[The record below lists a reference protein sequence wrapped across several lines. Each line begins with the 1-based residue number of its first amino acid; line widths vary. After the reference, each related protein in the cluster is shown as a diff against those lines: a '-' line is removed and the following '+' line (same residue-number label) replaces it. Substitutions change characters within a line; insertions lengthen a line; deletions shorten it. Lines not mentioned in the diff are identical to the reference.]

1 MPSRDR
7 EEPLCGRTAFI
18 GAAASD
24 DDVPLVGFGK
34 RSSSFE
40 AQSPVSAGHDDGIHV
55 QRSLHYGKVVGRTGP
70 AAHPQEQRQQLA
82 SVRAKLEIQRSMT
95 IETQRPTVAE
105 IDLGAL
111 RSNFRAL
118 RAVTA
123 HGELMVVVKADAY
136 GHGAVTVAHTLIG
149 EGCRHFGVATLD
161 EARELREAGIRTRVY
176 LQAGFFAEQAAEI
189 VALDLTP
196 FVFDPSLIPV
206 LDFAAASAGRT
217 DFPIH
222 VKIDSGAT
230 RLGVMPAD
238 IPAVI
243 EAIRGASAIRLEG
256 ICTLLANAGDPK
268 SPITD
273 AQLGVFHKA
282 IDTLNAAGMKPSV
295 FHVAN
300 SAALV
305 LRYDSH
311 FNLARPGLSIY
322 GLPPVAAVRER
333 VELHPVM
340 TFKTRLMQIKRVP
353 AGSGV
358 GYGHTF
364 VTSHESLIGVLPVG
378 YADGYRRGLQHGGE
392 VIVRG
397 ARAPVVGAVS
407 MDLTTIDVTDIAGAS
422 VGDEVILWGEADGET
437 ISVNDVARLAQTI
450 SYEMLCTVGK
460 RVPRVV
466 RG

>member
-1 MPSRDR
+1 M
-7 EEPLCGRTAFI
+7 EI
-18 GAAASD
+18 
-24 DDVPLVGFGK
+24 
-34 RSSSFE
+34 
-40 AQSPVSAGHDDGIHV
+40 GIH
-55 QRSLHYGKVVGRTGP
+55 
-70 AAHPQEQRQQLA
+70 
-82 SVRAKLEIQRSMT
+82 
-95 IETQRPTVAE
+95 RPTVAE

-118 RAVTA
+118 RAVA
-123 HGELMVVVKADAY
+123 SHGELMVVVKADAY
-136 GHGAVTVAHTLIG
+136 GHGAVTVARALLDD
-149 EGCRHFGVATLD
+149 GCRHFGVATLD
-161 EARELREAGIRTRVY
+161 EARELRDAGVRARIY
-176 LQAGFFAEQAAEI
+176 LQAGFFAEQVAEI

-196 FVFDPSLIPV
+196 FVFEVAMIGLI
-206 LDFAAASAGRT
+206 DRAAASAGRR

-230 RLGVMPAD
+230 RLGVMPPE
-238 IPAVI
+238 IPDMIDAV
-243 EAIRGASAIRLEG
+243 RKASAVRLEG
-256 ICTLLANAGDPK
+256 VCTLLANAGDPK

-273 AQLGVFHKA
+273 AQLKVFNDA
-282 IDTLNAAGMKPSV
+282 LATLDAAGIKPSIV
-295 FHVAN
+295 HVAN

-311 FNLARPGLSIY
+311 FNLARPGLAIY

-333 VELHPVM
+333 VELQPVM
-340 TFKTRLMQIKRVP
+340 TFKTRVMQIKRAP

-364 VTSHESLIGVLPVG
+364 IAPRESMIGVLPVG

-397 ARAPVVGAVS
+397 MRAPVVGAVS
-407 MDLTTIDVTDIAGAS
+407 MDLTTIDLTDVVGAS
-422 VGDEVILWGEADGET
+422 VGDEVILWGESGGET

-460 RVPRVV
+460 RVPRVI
-466 RG
+466 RS

>member
-1 MPSRDR
+1 MR
-7 EEPLCGRTAFI
+7 
-18 GAAASD
+18 
-24 DDVPLVGFGK
+24 
-34 RSSSFE
+34 
-40 AQSPVSAGHDDGIHV
+40 
-55 QRSLHYGKVVGRTGP
+55 
-70 AAHPQEQRQQLA
+70 
-82 SVRAKLEIQRSMT
+82 
-95 IETQRPTVAE
+95 IETQRPTIAE

-111 RSNFRAL
+111 RSNFRVL
-118 RAVTA
+118 RAVA
-123 HGELMVVVKADAY
+123 SHGELMVVVKADAY
-136 GHGAVTVAHTLIG
+136 GHGAVTVARTLLD

-161 EARELREAGIRTRVY
+161 EARELREAGIRARVY
-176 LQAGFFAEQAAEI
+176 LQAGFFAEQAGEI

-196 FVFDPSLIPV
+196 FVFDAPMIGL
-206 LDFAAASAGRT
+206 LDRAAAAAGRS

-243 EAIRGASAIRLEG
+243 EAVRAASAVRLEG
-256 ICTLLANAGDPK
+256 VCTLLANAGDPK

-273 AQLGVFHKA
+273 AQLRSFTGA
-282 IDTLNAAGMKPSV
+282 IETLNAAGMKPSV
-295 FHVAN
+295 IHVAN

-305 LRYDSH
+305 LRNDSH
-311 FNLARPGLSIY
+311 FNLARPGLAIY

-333 VELHPVM
+333 VELRPVM
-340 TFKTRLMQIKRVP
+340 TFKTRLMQIKRAP

-364 VTSHESLIGVLPVG
+364 ITPRESLIGVLPVG

-422 VGDEVILWGEADGET
+422 VGDEVILWGEAGGEV

-466 RG
+466 RS

>member
-1 MPSRDR
+1 MR
-7 EEPLCGRTAFI
+7 
-18 GAAASD
+18 
-24 DDVPLVGFGK
+24 
-34 RSSSFE
+34 
-40 AQSPVSAGHDDGIHV
+40 
-55 QRSLHYGKVVGRTGP
+55 
-70 AAHPQEQRQQLA
+70 
-82 SVRAKLEIQRSMT
+82 
-95 IETQRPTVAE
+95 IETQRPTFAE

-118 RAVTA
+118 RAVAA

-136 GHGAVTVAHTLIG
+136 GHGAVTVARALLD

-161 EARELREAGIRTRVY
+161 EARELREAGVRARVY
-176 LQAGFFAEQAAEI
+176 LQAGFFAEQVAEI

-196 FVFDPSLIPV
+196 FVFDAAMIGL
-206 LDFAAASAGRT
+206 LDRAAASTGRT

-238 IPAVI
+238 IPDVVEAV
-243 EAIRGASAIRLEG
+243 RNASAVRLEG
-256 ICTLLANAGDPK
+256 VCTLLANAGDPQ

-273 AQLGVFHKA
+273 AQLLVFNSA
-282 IDTLNAAGMKPSV
+282 IETINAAGMKPTV
-295 FHVAN
+295 IHVAN

-305 LRYDSH
+305 LRHDSH
-311 FNLARPGLSIY
+311 FNLARPGLAIY

-333 VELHPVM
+333 VELRPVM
-340 TFKTRLMQIKRVP
+340 TFKTRLMQIKRAP

-364 VTSHESLIGVLPVG
+364 VTPRESLIGVLPVG

-407 MDLTTIDVTDIAGAS
+407 MDLTTIDVTDSAGAA
-422 VGDEVILWGEADGET
+422 VGDEVILWGESGGEV

-460 RVPRVV
+460 RVPRVI
-466 RG
+466 RS